1 MESIARE
8 TTERTQTNGDE
19 ITGVMGETKRKS
31 ELLLQLKENENHNI
45 WYPSQGVKVIEKV
58 NNNDKLLDKTH

>member
-8 TTERTQTNGDE
+8 TTERTQTHGDE

-31 ELLLQLKENENHNI
+31 ELLLPLKDNENHNI
-45 WYPSQGVKVIEKV
+45 WGKTVKVTEKV
-58 NNNDKLLDKTH
+58 NKNDKHLDQAH